1 MTTEPLYN
9 VIAIFAFLFTVIL
22 ANIVS
27 DQPLSNIFTRD
38 ITILLES
45 VLIASFL
52 YLFICYA
59 QSKYEINKVC
69 DSYKLLKNN
78 YLDILTQEDLN
89 DIFDN
94 DRIINNMKST
104 IQKTR
109 KNYVIAWILFIVIAF
124 CVIELVSVDPTVPKL
139 IKFLKSIG
147 NIC

>member
-1 MTTEPLYN
+1 M
-9 VIAIFAFLFTVIL
+9 
-22 ANIVS
+22 
-27 DQPLSNIFTRD
+27 
-38 ITILLES
+38 
-45 VLIASFL
+45 
-52 YLFICYA
+52 
-59 QSKYEINKVC
+59 
-69 DSYKLLKNN
+69 KNN

-89 DIFDN
+89 DVFDN